1 MPYIKKFRGYIK
13 VYILV
18 KRQMIFKNL
27 ITLLCLSSKD
37 LQKQALI
44 KLTWCF
50 DFSVL
55 RLLNTLHPGTFKPRS
70 HWTVYGSKKC
80 HNFFFFFWRG
90 LQRLHWHGI
99 SGARFVFVC
108 LSSFFSRSRHL
119 IHFYR
124 ASLASSLK
132 LNWYRNSKIL
142 LANTHIFKLEKIL
155 IILIKK
161 RSRKC
166 GLTLIWDVRSEAG
179 VHWGTGGLRGTGGPV
194 GHRLLGF
201 KRM

>member
-90 LQRLHWHGI
+90 LQRLPWHGI
-99 SGARFVFVC
+99 SGARFVFGC
-108 LSSFFSRSRHL
+108 LA
-119 IHFYR
+119 I
-124 ASLASSLK
+124 SLK